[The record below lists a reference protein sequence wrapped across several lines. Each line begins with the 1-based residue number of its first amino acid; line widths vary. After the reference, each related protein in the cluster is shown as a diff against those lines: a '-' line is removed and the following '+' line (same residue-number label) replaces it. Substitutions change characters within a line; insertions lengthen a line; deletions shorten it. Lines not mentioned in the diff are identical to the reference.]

1 MIYLLSIIKRKTISD
16 DTLII
21 LVNKMRSLSKHISSI
36 LSDDGIINKDIIGFR
51 KIQIN
56 LADSTCKIIKTLNY
70 SIINFNNNEN
80 KFVNS
85 TDVCINDVI
94 LDKFH
99 VNGVMY
105 L

>member
-1 MIYLLSIIKRKTISD
+1 
-16 DTLII
+16 
-21 LVNKMRSLSKHISSI
+21 MRSLSKHIDCI
-36 LSDDGIINKDIIGFR
+36 LRDDGIINKDIIGFR

-56 LADSTCKIIKTLNY
+56 LADSTCKIIKTLNF

-85 TDVCINDVI
+85 TDVWINVI

>member
-36 LSDDGIINKDIIGFR
+36 LSGIINKDIIGFR

-56 LADSTCKIIKTLNY
+56 LADSTCKIIKTLNF

>member
-1 MIYLLSIIKRKTISD
+1 
-16 DTLII
+16 
-21 LVNKMRSLSKHISSI
+21 MRSLSKHIDRI
-36 LSDDGIINKDIIGFR
+36 LRDDGIINKDIIGFR

-56 LADSTCKIIKTLNY
+56 LADSTCKIIKTLNF

-85 TDVCINDVI
+85 TDVWINVI

>member
-1 MIYLLSIIKRKTISD
+1 
-16 DTLII
+16 
-21 LVNKMRSLSKHISSI
+21 MRSLSKHIYCI
-36 LSDDGIINKDIIGFR
+36 LRDDGIINKDIIGFR

-56 LADSTCKIIKTLNY
+56 LADSTCKIIKTLNF

-80 KFVNS
+80 KFANS
-85 TDVCINDVI
+85 TDVCINVI